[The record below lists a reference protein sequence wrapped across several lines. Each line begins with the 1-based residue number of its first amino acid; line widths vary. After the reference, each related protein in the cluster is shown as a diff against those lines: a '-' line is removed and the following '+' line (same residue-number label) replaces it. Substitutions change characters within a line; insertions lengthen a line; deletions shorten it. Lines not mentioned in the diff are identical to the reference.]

1 MQMKN
6 RNIFIFLLL
15 LSVSEGIMSQT
26 AEKNYIQQRI
36 FLNSDASKY
45 VDMIEYH
52 DKLGRKEQTVLVGAS
67 PTGGD
72 IVTLNEYDEFGRA
85 TKQWLPV
92 SVTGNAGA
100 FVEHATY
107 KNEATSLY
115 KDAAPFANTV
125 YEASPL
131 NKPIRQYGVGEDW
144 QIAHDKYVKAE
155 TFLNKCTPD
164 PKEVLNCYKYYAKVE
179 DDIYHFRN
187 DGLYCGGEL
196 VVVKTTDEQ
205 GNVQYVFSDHR
216 GNPVLKRKV
225 SGNTFLDTYF
235 LYDKAGNLIAV
246 FPPKLS
252 DKMKNEDDCWDEPN
266 NDIEELAYLYYYDNR
281 NRLVYKRLPGKGST
295 RYVYDSSDALIMV
308 NENGRRIYSI
318 YDAMGRLCKTG
329 LCSNFD
335 YNAMGQCFNKA
346 VYAKRESGGYAI
358 EGMTLKDDVPQTI
371 IFYDDYKFLTDG
383 SLPSGVNGDFVYKNG
398 FSENGTP
405 ANAIGRK
412 TGEIKYVI
420 NSDNTI
426 QDCIVTVIY
435 YDAKGRPIQTRST
448 NHLDGM
454 DIVNMQYD
462 FVGKV
467 LVRQH
472 EHSTKYASLT
482 ETYNFTYDDYGRV
495 LKETYRF
502 NNNAEVTLHDY
513 VYDAVGRMVRDNR
526 NSTSIATDYKYNIR
540 GQLTSISNKQFKQKI
555 YYNTT
560 PWGGNVRYDGK
571 ICAVEEGDYAYD
583 FKYDGFGRLTYA
595 SYHNSDIDIPKDE
608 WGRTF
613 DMYTTSYGYDK
624 NGNVTSIGRKA
635 WGNTEIDF
643 MDDLMLHY
651 DGNKLNTVYSLINPD
666 EYLLDNNPFDA
677 ENKACFEYS
686 YNKGNL
692 VRDTRKG
699 IENIKYNHL
708 NLPEDIF
715 FADGNLTSCKY
726 LADGTKLRVYY
737 SLRNTDVNGITADM
751 HETAIPAE
759 QSSYTIESTRDYCG
773 NVQYQDGRLSRI
785 MVDGGYCSAGGK
797 FYAFIQDYR
806 GSVRCVGYNN
816 YTYYPDGKT
825 KDYSTYQRNDPSQ
838 RYQFCGMERDEY
850 NGLDLYDFHARWY
863 DQELC
868 QFTTM
873 DPLCERY
880 YDISPFAYCAGDP
893 VNNIDP
899 TGMAV
904 WSTRNPQTILEFF
917 NDLKYSA
924 TASTGNFE
932 LEIDDDYFLNNYYS
946 NGSRYSVGYGWA
958 DSPNGIQFE
967 GGYSVLSF
975 EASTSF
981 DFQSQM
987 GDFFSRSKK
996 TRDCVNV
1003 VNGTAIWGFFGMQE
1017 QGLSYMARKNSG
1029 LSFWNFEYKQSAR
1042 LQAIKTVRAMGKADA
1057 RYLYAMKG
1065 IGKASLGISAV
1076 MSICSFT
1083 ESAKSDRP
1091 DKGARM
1097 VKAGLD
1103 LVFAGVGAYC
1113 GPWGWGISGAYFLA
1127 DACGVVNWAL
1137 GIKKE

>member
-67 PTGGD
+67 PAGGD
-72 IVTLNEYDEFGRA
+72 IVTLNEYDEFGRS

-266 NDIEELAYLYYYDNR
+266 DDIEDLAYLYYYDNK
-281 NRLVYKRLPGKGST
+281 NRLVYKRLPGKGAT

-308 NENGRRIYSI
+308 NEDGRRIYSI
-318 YDAMGRLCKTG
+318 SDAMGRLCKTG
-329 LCSNFD
+329 LCSNSD
-335 YNAMGQCFNKA
+335 YHAMGQCFNNT
-346 VYAKRESGGYAI
+346 VYAERVSGGYDI
-358 EGMTLKDDVPQTI
+358 KGLTLNNDQPQTV

-383 SLPSGVNGDFVYKNG
+383 SLPSNVNGDFSYKDG
-398 FSENGTP
+398 FAVNGTP
-405 ANAIGRK
+405 ANAMGMK

-426 QDCIVTVIY
+426 TDCIVTVIY

-467 LVRQH
+467 LVKQH

-540 GQLTSISNKQFKQKI
+540 GQLTSISNKQFSQKI
-555 YYNTT
+555 YYNEKRSGSTS
-560 PWGGNVRYDGK
+560 PVRFDGK
-571 ICAVEEGDYAYD
+571 ISSVEENDGAYD
-583 FKYDGFGRLTYA
+583 YTYDGVGRLKEAYYHNKYD
-595 SYHNSDIDIPKDE
+595 IKDK
-608 WGRTF
+608 WGNT
-613 DMYTTSYGYDK
+613 DMYTTTYAYDR

-635 WGNTEIDF
+635 WGNTDIDF

-651 DGNKLNTVYSLINPD
+651 DGNCLTGVLSYGNPD

-677 ENKACFEYS
+677 ENKVNIGYT
-686 YNKGNL
+686 YRKGNL

-759 QSSYTIESTRDYCG
+759 QSSYTIENTRDYCG
-773 NVQYQDGRLSRI
+773 NVQYENGRLSRI
-785 MVDGGYCSAGGK
+785 MVDGGYCSAGGR
-797 FYAFIQDYR
+797 FYAFVQDYR

-825 KDYSTYQRNDPSQ
+825 KDYSTCQRNDPSQ

-880 YDISPFAYCAGDP
+880 YDISPYAYCAGDP

-904 WSTRNPQTILEFF
+904 MSADDNEAMLDNLFPDKKKQNISVLDTPCYVSPVKEDIKKRFSVDKVVSDAKNYTTGGKPSSSNMAEKSKNKSVLEKGATWASNAIEKSQASNISTATTVGQKTAEGVVALKPNMKYVKGVTTVAGNLKHISTGTGYVACAGDACDFTVAYV
-917 NDLKYSA
+917 NDDLKGA
-924 TASTGNFE
+924 GKALGN
-932 LEIDDDYFLNNYYS
+932 LAIDGAGVYFWQVTVSVLAYNTVLKPVGKYIVNNY
-946 NGSRYSVGYGWA
+946 VGPYVNSFNQEYESMLS
-958 DSPNGIQFE
+958 SPN
-967 GGYSVLSF
+967 
-975 EASTSF
+975 
-981 DFQSQM
+981 
-987 GDFFSRSKK
+987 
-996 TRDCVNV
+996 
-1003 VNGTAIWGFFGMQE
+1003 
-1017 QGLSYMARKNSG
+1017 
-1029 LSFWNFEYKQSAR
+1029 
-1042 LQAIKTVRAMGKADA
+1042 AMGN
-1057 RYLYAMKG
+1057 
-1065 IGKASLGISAV
+1065 V
-1076 MSICSFT
+1076 MMGF
-1083 ESAKSDRP
+1083 
-1091 DKGARM
+1091 
-1097 VKAGLD
+1097 
-1103 LVFAGVGAYC
+1103 
-1113 GPWGWGISGAYFLA
+1113 
-1127 DACGVVNWAL
+1127 
-1137 GIKKE
+1137 

>member
-67 PTGGD
+67 PAGGD
-72 IVTLNEYDEFGRA
+72 IVTLNEYDEFGRS

-266 NDIEELAYLYYYDNR
+266 DDIEDLAYLYYYDNK
-281 NRLVYKRLPGKGST
+281 NRLVYKRLPGKGAT

-308 NENGRRIYSI
+308 NEDGRRIYSI
-318 YDAMGRLCKTG
+318 SDAMGRLCKTG
-329 LCSNFD
+329 LCSNSD
-335 YNAMGQCFNKA
+335 YHAMGQCFNNT
-346 VYAKRESGGYAI
+346 VYAERVSGGYDI
-358 EGMTLKDDVPQTI
+358 KGLTLNNDQPQTV

-383 SLPSGVNGDFVYKNG
+383 SLPSNVNGDLNYNDG
-398 FSENGTP
+398 FAVNGTP
-405 ANAIGRK
+405 ANAMGRK

-426 QDCIVTVIY
+426 TDCIVTVIY

-467 LVRQH
+467 LVKQH

-482 ETYNFTYDDYGRV
+482 ETYSFTYDDYGRV

-540 GQLTSISNKQFKQKI
+540 GQLTSISNKQFSQKI
-555 YYNTT
+555 YYNEKRSGSTS
-560 PWGGNVRYDGK
+560 PVRFDGK
-571 ICAVEEGDYAYD
+571 ISSVEENDGAYD
-583 FKYDGFGRLTYA
+583 YTYDGVGRLKEAYYHNKYDL
-595 SYHNSDIDIPKDE
+595 KDK
-608 WGRTF
+608 WGNT
-613 DMYTTSYGYDK
+613 DMYTTTYAYDR

-635 WGNTEIDF
+635 WGNTDIDF

-651 DGNKLNTVYSLINPD
+651 DGNCLTGVLSYGNPD
-666 EYLLDNNPFDA
+666 EYLIDNNPFDA
-677 ENKACFEYS
+677 ENKVNIGYT
-686 YNKGNL
+686 YRNGNL
-692 VRDTRKG
+692 VSDTRKG
-699 IENIKYNHL
+699 ITNIEYNHL
-708 NLPEDIF
+708 NLPENIN
-715 FADGNLTSCKY
+715 FANGNRTSNKY

-737 SLRNTDVNGITADM
+737 SLRNTDVNGITTGM
-751 HETAIPAE
+751 HETDIAAE
-759 QSSYTIESTRDYCG
+759 QESYTIESTRDYCG

-785 MVDGGYCSAGGK
+785 MVDGGYCTAGGS
-797 FYAFIQDYR
+797 FYAFVQDYR

-880 YDISPFAYCAGDP
+880 YDISPYAYCAGDP

-899 TGMAV
+899 MGMDFY
-904 WSTRNPQTILEFF
+904 STSDPQTILEFF

-924 TASTGNFE
+924 TASTSNFE
-932 LEIDDDYFLNNYYS
+932 LQIDDEYFLSHYYK
-946 NGSRYSVGYGWA
+946 NGNRYSVGYGWA
-958 DSPNGIQFE
+958 DSPNGVQFE
-967 GGYSVLSF
+967 GGYSVFSF

-987 GDFFSRSKK
+987 GDFFSISKQQS
-996 TRDCVNV
+996 TLINAGNAL
-1003 VNGTAIWGFFGMQE
+1003 VNGWLGGLVDIGISQGAYSNYGMSGMKFYTSGAKRQAAIVRMAAKDSFG
-1017 QGLSYMARKNSG
+1017 A
-1029 LSFWNFEYKQSAR
+1029 YKFVKGA
-1042 LQAIKTVRAMGKADA
+1042 GKLGCGISCLLAAHDAADA
-1057 RYLYAMKG
+1057 LN
-1065 IGKASLGISAV
+1065 
-1076 MSICSFT
+1076 
-1083 ESAKSDRP
+1083 SDRP
-1091 DKGARM
+1091 DKYRRTA
-1097 VKAGLD
+1097 KALLD
-1103 LVFAGVGAYC
+1103 AGVAVGCMYL
-1113 GPWGWGISGAYFLA
+1113 GPVGWAIGTTYFLV
-1127 DACGVVNWAL
+1127 DVCGGWNYMF
-1137 GIKKE
+1137 GIKDE